1 MGGIRRF
8 DWPAFLRHSETA
20 QTNRLKIK
28 PIRQRSQH
36 PFPKSPPLHSRYV
49 RSDFRNGRSLPRH
62 HGILYVQPNGVSGG
76 FLKLESLDFWMT
88 PSPNEIVWK
97 KDGSKP
103 SGKKRQ
109 KAAMN
114 LSQYDAF
121 CRWQFAASCRLLSL
135 LNPFATL
142 GFYANSPVWNHSACI
157 LIGCLKAGRPTP
169 TENRSFLVMHHAA

>member
-20 QTNRLKIK
+20 QTNRLEIK

-88 PSPNEIVWK
+88 PSPKLWLEEK
-97 KDGSKP
+97 SRAKP
-103 SGKKRQ
+103 ERQ
-109 KAAMN
+109 KATKGGN
-114 LSQYDAF
+114 
-121 CRWQFAASCRLLSL
+121 
-135 LNPFATL
+135 
-142 GFYANSPVWNHSACI
+142 
-157 LIGCLKAGRPTP
+157 
-169 TENRSFLVMHHAA
+169 ELVAI